1 MAKNTNIN
9 NAEDLRALQREREER
24 AARVKLFIAQSES
37 SDIADL
43 FGAIKDAVFDRE
55 ADELFFLSK
64 YYQHAAA
71 IISDVEQEFCNL

>member
-1 MAKNTNIN
+1 MAKNTNTN
-9 NAEDLRALQREREER
+9 SAEDLRALQREREER

-37 SDIADL
+37 NDIADL
-43 FGAIKDAVFDRE
+43 FGAIQDAVFDRE

-71 IISDVEQEFCNL
+71 IIGDVEREFCNL